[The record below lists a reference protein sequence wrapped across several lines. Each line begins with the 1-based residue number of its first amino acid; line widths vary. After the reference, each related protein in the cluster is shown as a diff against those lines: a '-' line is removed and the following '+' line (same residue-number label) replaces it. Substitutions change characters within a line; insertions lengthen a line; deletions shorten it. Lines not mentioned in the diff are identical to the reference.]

1 MNLVHRILGFVA
13 RNGRHVLVLGL
24 VAGAAMPQVALA
36 MRPWISEM
44 VAALLFF
51 AALRVGPRQAL
62 GAMGDAGRAAMLAV
76 LFQVGFP
83 LAAIALLAAFGV
95 AAGAMATFLVL
106 MLAASPV
113 SASPHLAVM
122 TGNDPAPALRQVV
135 IGTALLPLTVVPVF
149 WLTPAF
155 GGAGAVF
162 GAAGGLLVLIAVAA
176 GAAFLIRGT
185 VLRQPGSEALQ
196 AIDALSAIA
205 LAVVVIGLMS
215 AVGPAL
221 RTDPLGFAGTLAI
234 VCAVNFA
241 IQGAVAIA
249 ARRAGRPAEAAVTGI
264 VAGNRNVALFL
275 AVLPASVVDPILLM
289 IGCYQIPM
297 YLTPAVM
304 GRFYQ
309 VTRARLHEETARDE
323 TDRNT
328 M

>member
-1 MNLVHRILGFVA
+1 M
-13 RNGRHVLVLGL
+13 LVLGL
-24 VAGAAMPQVALA
+24 VAGAALPQVALA

-44 VAALLFF
+44 VALLLFF

-62 GAMGDAGRAAMLAV
+62 GALGDAGRAAGLAV

-83 LAAIALLAAFGV
+83 LAAIALLAAFGI
-95 AAGAMATFLVL
+95 AATPMATFLVL

-122 TGNDPAPALRQVV
+122 TGHDPAPALRQVV
-135 IGTALLPLTVVPVF
+135 IGTALLPITVVPAF

-155 GGAGAVF
+155 GGPGAVF
-162 GAAGGLLVLIAVAA
+162 AAAGGLLALIAAAA
-176 GAAFLIRGT
+176 GAAFLIRAT
-185 VLRQPGSEALQ
+185 VLRAPSAAAIE

-221 RTDPLGFAGTLAI
+221 RTEPLAFVAALAL
-234 VCAVNFA
+234 VCVVNFA
-241 IQGAVAIA
+241 IQAAVALA
-249 ARRAGRPAEAAVTGI
+249 ARRLGRGEDAAVMGI

-275 AVLPASVVDPILLM
+275 AVLPAPVVDPILLL

-297 YLTPAVM
+297 YVTPLVM
-304 GRFYQ
+304 GRLY
-309 VTRARLHEETARDE
+309 RRLG
-323 TDRNT
+323 
-328 M
+328 